1 MGKKSLQTFN
11 LPENI
16 IMMSKEDFMM
26 NYMTYDEDEDEYYF
40 KKLDGKDLV
49 YICQGSVGGDWVK
62 EQLEN
67 EEKTPTHVLL
77 SYDTSVRGRKQS
89 IRGISMIKIEKR
101 EKNIKVILLCNASSS
116 KITTRNKTIKPSGK
130 DLMTTVIEVGKHLK
144 YKTVSL
150 DAINDVVSY
159 YSKVYG
165 FDWIKKNKRGTD
177 RKEEIK
183 QLAKITKRRMADK
196 EDVRDEDLG
205 RRYGAL
211 GLKKGFYEEE
221 NLRES
226 LPCQEDLDEDDVLDT
241 VGAKKDL
248 WLALGAPMILN
259 IEEKEKKKNKKTK
272 KEKKKG
278 KKKNKT
284 ARKTKSKSKN

>member
-26 NYMTYDEDEDEYYF
+26 NYMTYNEEEDEYYF

-67 EEKTPTHVLL
+67 KEKTPTHVLL

-101 EKNIKVILLCNASSS
+101 KKNIKVILLCNASAS

-165 FDWIKKNKRGTD
+165 FDWIKKNQRGTD

-183 QLAKITKRRMADK
+183 QLAKLTKRRMADK
-196 EDVRDEDLG
+196 EDVRDEDIG

-211 GLKKGFYEEE
+211 GLKKGFYKEED
-221 NLRES
+221 LRES
-226 LPCQEDLDEDDVLDT
+226 LPYQDELDEDEVLDT

-248 WLALGAPMILN
+248 WLALGAPMVLDIK
-259 IEEKEKKKNKKTK
+259 EKKKKKNKKTK
-272 KEKKKG
+272 KEKKKN
-278 KKKNKT
+278 KNKT
-284 ARKTKSKSKN
+284 ARKTKNKSKN